1 MGQEDISPQPLAR
14 EAVLP
19 EPLSPTLSPG
29 FQRPTRVRYHV
40 LGAACAVAVIAYV
53 HRVGFA
59 SALPAVASD
68 LDLGPHH
75 SGWLMAAFVLAYGGL
90 EVPWGRAG
98 DRAGV
103 RNLLPILVLGWSLMT
118 ACVGLAFALRS
129 QAALAFA
136 VLLALRFLFGAFQAG
151 GFPLLSRLMT
161 DWMPTTERGSAQGAI
176 WMSTRLGAVLVPP
189 LLMGLTDSLG
199 GWPAALGLLAGLG
212 VAWSVLF
219 WPWFRNRPEQMPAVN
234 DAERALIRAGRP
246 GRPAGHAGAPWGRML
261 RSRSVW
267 ALCFMYGF
275 GAFAAN
281 FYVTL
286 LPTYLKTERHVSDG
300 QAAWLTSAPFAF
312 GAVACVLGGR
322 LSDTIIRRTGNR
334 KWGRRLF
341 GTVGMALGA
350 LAWPLLHV
358 APAPWGLAAV
368 LCFIFFCNDL
378 AMGPAWAS
386 CADIGE
392 RHAGTLGGAM
402 NMFGN
407 LLSIGGILLTGY
419 LFEAGHPDW
428 VFALFGCSFALAAFC
443 WLNVDATKS
452 VVEPA

>member
-1 MGQEDISPQPLAR
+1 MGQEDVTREPLASN
-14 EAVLP
+14 VILP
-19 EPLSPTLSPG
+19 EPSAPVSRPSIL
-29 FQRPTRVRYHV
+29 RPTRVRYQV
-40 LGAACAVAVIAYV
+40 LAAACAVAVIIYI

-59 SALPAVASD
+59 SALPAVAAD
-68 LDLGPHH
+68 LDLGSHH
-75 SGWLMAAFVLAYGGL
+75 SGWLMAAFLLAYGGL

-151 GFPLLSRLMT
+151 AFPLLSRMMT

-189 LLMGLTDSLG
+189 LVMGLTGILG
-199 GWPAALGLLAGLG
+199 SWPAALGLLAGLG
-212 VAWSVLF
+212 VVWSVLF
-219 WPWFRNRPEQMPAVN
+219 WPWFRNRPEQMSSVN
-234 DAERALIRAGRP
+234 DAERAVILAGRAA
-246 GRPAGHAGAPWGRML
+246 RPARHGAPWGRML

-275 GAFAAN
+275 GAFSAN

-286 LPTYLKTERHVSDG
+286 LPIYLIKERHVVDT

-312 GAVACVLGGR
+312 GAISCILGGR
-322 LSDTIIRRTGNR
+322 ISDTIIRRTGNR
-334 KWGRRLF
+334 KWGRRLN
-341 GTVGMALGA
+341 GTIGMSLGA
-350 LAWPLLHV
+350 LAWPLLNV

-407 LLSIGGILLTGY
+407 LLSIGGTLLTGY
-419 LFEAGHPDW
+419 LFKEGHADW
-428 VFALFGCSFALAAFC
+428 VFVIFGCSFALAAFC
-443 WLNVDATKS
+443 WLNVDATKT
-452 VVEPA
+452 VVEKA